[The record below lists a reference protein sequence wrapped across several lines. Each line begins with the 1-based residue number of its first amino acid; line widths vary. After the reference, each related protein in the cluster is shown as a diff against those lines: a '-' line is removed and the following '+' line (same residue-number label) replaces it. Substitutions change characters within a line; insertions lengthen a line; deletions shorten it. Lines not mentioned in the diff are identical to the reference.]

1 MNRAEE
7 IAARFRVTRPN
18 GKVDGADVWAIPCQA
33 HAGKSDDSLHLW
45 VTDRGYLSVKCHA
58 GCSTEA
64 VLSALGESQG
74 GPPPPLRPKAKAE
87 PKPPPVPRPLPTGKA
102 FWPPHIYTDQ
112 AGKPVLAVVRKDLGL
127 DEGVMR
133 KTFIQFTPADGD
145 LWIPVGLERNRPL
158 FHLPKLSQSGRVR
171 VVEGEKCVS
180 ACEAAWPDQ
189 LVTTFA
195 GGAAAWQ
202 RTDYE
207 PLRGRDISLLA
218 DTDDKSRTA
227 MSQLAYYLDSE
238 LDCAVHIALPE
249 GETGEDVADWIEE
262 GPEAAA
268 KRIESLLQPYESDDS
283 DTVEPPREPRPPVE
297 GDIRDNAYY
306 QVLGLEGSD
315 VAIWW
320 KAGGQKLTLGAAS
333 LCQPNTLVAFAPQVF
348 WCGLFGVDAF
358 ATATARRAGDSLIRV
373 AEDLGQVDTNRLTGR
388 GAFALPDGRVVWHL
402 GDRLLL
408 PDGQQITLRG
418 GGGALFDRWWQSE
431 APIELGVSASD
442 QEMREAAEAVM
453 AYRWDTPTDGHR
465 FLGWIVSALVGGAL
479 SWRPHLL
486 LTAPSTV
493 GKSWITQQVLARVMG
508 PLMLTVADATPA
520 ALARHTDV
528 SSLPIAIDEA
538 EPSSPWVTD
547 LFSLIRISSGGDGM
561 RLRADGAS
569 GGVVAQQPRFSA
581 FLASTAIPHMQ
592 TADRSRM
599 TIVRL
604 GKEVDHWPSVQAGIL
619 STMKLADKIR
629 WRIIRRTPEIVAAV
643 VRRIAVFEE
652 YGMSS
657 REARAS
663 AVLTVGWHEWAL
675 DQSSDHD
682 VYAQEAD
689 REDIPD
695 GVQLLN
701 EILALQIH
709 LEAGRAPTLLEALRS
724 KSSADLDESVVDRF
738 GVKRNL
744 VDRGKREDGALAI
757 FAEHD
762 GLSTAL
768 SRAGSRFANVNRRE
782 LLEQIEGA
790 GPSENALRFGGR
802 RKQGVLIPSEVL
814 MRFGIFITDPPDAE
828 TGTAPPE
835 PRQDGF

>member
-7 IAARFRVTRPN
+7 IAARFGVTRPR
-18 GKVDGADVWAIPCQA
+18 GKVDGAGVFKIPCQT
-33 HAGKSDDSLHLW
+33 HPTKSDDSLHLW
-45 VTDRGYLSVKCHA
+45 VNNRGHLAVKCQG

-64 VLSALGESQG
+64 VLDALGEQRG
-74 GPPPPLRPKAKAE
+74 GPPPPLSPKAKAKPEPPPE
-87 PKPPPVPRPLPTGKA
+87 PKPLPTGKPY
-102 FWPPHIYTDQ
+102 WPPHFYTDQ
-112 AGKPVLAVVRKDLGL
+112 AGKPVLAVVRKDIVKKDGQP
-127 DEGVMR
+127 G
-133 KTFIQFTPADGD
+133 KTFIQYTPADGD
-145 LWIPVGLERNRPL
+145 LWIAVGLKRDRPL
-158 FHLPKLSQSGRVR
+158 FRLPKLSREGRVL
-171 VVEGEKCVS
+171 VVEGEKCVL
-180 ACEAAWPDQ
+180 ACEGAWPDH
-189 LVTTFA
+189 LVTTWS
-195 GGAAAWQ
+195 GGASKVWQ
-202 RTDYE
+202 STDWE
-207 PLRGRDISLLA
+207 PLRGRDLSLLA
-218 DTDDKSRTA
+218 DSDDKSRTA
-227 MSQLAYYLDSE
+227 MRQVAYYLDTE

-262 GPEAAA
+262 GAEAAA
-268 KRIESLLQPYESDDS
+268 KRIESLLQPYEPDDS
-283 DTVEPPREPRPPVE
+283 DRVEPPRVPQPPVD
-297 GDIRDNAYY
+297 GDIENNEFY

-348 WCGLFGVDAF
+348 WGGLFGVGVF
-358 ATATARRAGDSLIRV
+358 GTATARQAGDSLIRA
-373 AEDLGQVDTNRLTGR
+373 AERRGQVDPSRLTGR
-388 GAFALPDGRVVWHL
+388 GAFGLPDGRVVWHL

-408 PDGQQITLRG
+408 PDGQEMPLRG
-418 GGGALFDRWWQSE
+418 GGGALLDRWWKSE
-431 APIELGVSASD
+431 APIELGAGASD

-538 EPSSPWVTD
+538 EPSSPWVMD
-547 LFSLIRISSGGDGM
+547 LFSLLRISSGGDGM

-581 FLASTAIPHMQ
+581 FLASTAIPYMQ
-592 TADRSRM
+592 TADRSRI

-604 GKEVDHWPSVQAGIL
+604 GKGVEHWPSVQAGIL

-652 YGMSS
+652 LGMSS

-682 VYAQEAD
+682 VYAQETD

-695 GVQLLN
+695 GFQLLN

-709 LEAGRAPTLLEALRS
+709 LEAGHAPTLLQALRS
-724 KSSADLDESVVDRF
+724 KNPDLDESVADRF

-744 VDRGKREDGALAI
+744 VDRGKREDGALAL

-782 LLEQIEGA
+782 LLGQIEGA
-790 GPSENALRFGGR
+790 GPSKNALKFGGR
-802 RKQGVLIPSEVL
+802 RKHGVIIPLEVL
-814 MRFGIFITDPPDAE
+814 MRHGIFITDPPDAE
-828 TGTAPPE
+828 TSTAPPE
-835 PRQDGF
+835 PRQGGF